1 MDVLTFYIIL
11 FGGIVAATG
20 FGICTAVML
29 CPGESDLYSDSETDD
44 DEYPTDL
51 HSESETDDDEYP
63 TDLHSESET
72 DDDEYPTAT
81 AERVY
86 ELESVVIVNSD

>member
-63 TDLHSESET
+63 T
-72 DDDEYPTAT
+72 AT